1 MQPINLLR
9 TTLEQIADSDHYL
22 FSVRDFWS
30 LFPDFTIENLRMLI
44 SRAAKTGILEHV
56 CKGIYIYPKTN
67 YDSSLVLF
75 KVASKLRANN
85 FNYVSLETVL
95 TQDGMILQQ
104 LMGWITVMTT
114 GRSGTIDCGQFGT
127 VEMIHTAKT
136 QNKIIQ
142 HLRLDTHTG
151 MWWADSEL
159 ALQDMKSA
167 KRNMDLIEL
176 Q

>member
-1 MQPINLLR
+1 
-9 TTLEQIADSDHYL
+9 
-22 FSVRDFWS
+22 
-30 LFPDFTIENLRMLI
+30 MLI

-56 CKGIYIYPKTN
+56 CKGIYIYPKIN

-95 TQDGMILQQ
+95 TQEGMILQQ

-127 VEMIHTAKT
+127 VEMIHTAKP

-167 KRNMDLIEL
+167 KRNMDLIEIS
-176 Q
+176 